1 MYHAVPAYT
10 IPPFHNL
17 NWTKGGWGIQLI
29 LGFFEGL
36 GKPCEPLTVQYS
48 QQFFCFVNSDPV
60 IW

>member
-17 NWTKGGWGIQLI
+17 NWSKGGWGIQLI

-48 QQFFCFVNSDPV
+48 Q
-60 IW
+60 